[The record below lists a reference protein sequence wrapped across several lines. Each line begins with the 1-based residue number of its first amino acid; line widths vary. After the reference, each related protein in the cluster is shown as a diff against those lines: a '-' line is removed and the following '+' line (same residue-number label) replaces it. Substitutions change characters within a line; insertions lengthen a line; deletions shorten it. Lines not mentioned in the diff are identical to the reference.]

1 MKKWIVLGTLAVCAV
16 TALFLATL
24 DCPAQ
29 RAEVRRP
36 GEAFQPADFNK
47 LVGMEGFSNILLQ
60 NHFKLYQ
67 GYVKNT
73 NVLDEKLS
81 TMLKDGKTDTPEY
94 AELKRRFGFEFNGMR
109 LHELYFGNLG
119 EKKDLDPASPL
130 YAALSKSFG
139 SYAQWKKDFIATGS
153 MRGVGWVILYL
164 DPPSGRLFNE
174 WVNEHET
181 NHLAGCTPLLV
192 MDVFEHAYM
201 TDYQLD
207 RARYIEAF
215 FKNIN
220 WDVVGKRFP

>member
-1 MKKWIVLGTLAVCAV
+1 MKKWIILGTLAVCAV

-24 DCPAQ
+24 DSPAQ
-29 RAEVRRP
+29 RSELRRP

-47 LVGMEGFSNILLQ
+47 LLGMEGFSNILLQ

-67 GYVKNT
+67 GYVKNA

-81 TMLKDGKTDTPEY
+81 AMLRDSKTDTPEY

-130 YAALSKSFG
+130 YVALSKNFG
-139 SYAQWKKDFIATGS
+139 NHAQWKKDFIATGT
-153 MRGVGWVILYL
+153 MRGIGWVILYL
-164 DPPSGRLFNE
+164 DPLSGRLFNE
-174 WVNEHET
+174 WVNEHEV

-220 WDVVGKRFP
+220 WDVVSKRFP